1 MWPVVAVVVVAVILP
16 AKTFAQRDLG
26 CASRT
31 AAPVPFGR
39 GDDGTPVESIARAH
53 GDLGFPTIPA
63 KFGEI
68 FGEKYLIWPCLVLSE
83 FAFQNVAPKKN

>member
-26 CASRT
+26 CATRIRET
-31 AAPVPFGR
+31 ATPVPFGR

-53 GDLGFPTIPA
+53 GDLSL
-63 KFGEI
+63 E
-68 FGEKYLIWPCLVLSE
+68 
-83 FAFQNVAPKKN
+83 PKWLRLRD

>member
-53 GDLGFPTIPA
+53 GDLSQNGYRPLLTKFTI
-63 KFGEI
+63 I
-68 FGEKYLIWPCLVLSE
+68 TYY
-83 FAFQNVAPKKN
+83 